1 MAGEENR
8 GAPQPVR
15 LGDLLPS
22 ELLAPRSTPSTPVD
36 RLISRLDERETHRT
50 DREFYSELST
60 NRYPFASLWSKDTGR
75 PGSIVVRRAV
85 AAGASESDFEWI
97 VTSGDPVKTHYG
109 EMVGGLPGPSDRR
122 VFRALEKI
130 VLGRTI
136 RKGDPLTNP
145 QAVDTKEILDTLRI
159 TDQGKNYRMVVRAL
173 TRLASLT
180 IHCSGMVSL
189 KGRKP
194 GAAARGKAQGII
206 FRLIDVVRWAGTVDP
221 KDGLLVP
228 ATRIYFGEAYLER
241 VNAFDVRPMD
251 WDLWLALDARPLAQ
265 RLYEILELR
274 FFGLKDS
281 PYVSFTYGD
290 LCQLLPT
297 RPQRKP
303 LAMQVLDKAH
313 RALKEVVVERDGTKE
328 RIPLLDRVEW
338 RWDGPDGTLRYFPD
352 REYLRRLQA
361 RKTPEFDP
369 RALELAREFSD
380 LDSLGFYQRVVR
392 NVDWSYINAARSEVR
407 SNRRVVSPSRY
418 FTATLEKILRSVG
431 APVPFGGNRE

>member
-1 MAGEENR
+1 
-8 GAPQPVR
+8 
-15 LGDLLPS
+15 
-22 ELLAPRSTPSTPVD
+22 
-36 RLISRLDERETHRT
+36 
-50 DREFYSELST
+50 
-60 NRYPFASLWSKDTGR
+60 
-75 PGSIVVRRAV
+75 VVRRNLS
-85 AAGASESDFEWI
+85 GGTSENGFEWI
-97 VTSGDPVKTHYG
+97 VTAGDPVETHYG
-109 EMVGGLPGPSDRR
+109 EKVGGLPGPSDRR

-136 RKGDPLTNP
+136 KRGDPLTNP

-180 IHCSGMVSL
+180 IHCSGQVL
-189 KGRKP
+189 VKEGR
-194 GAAARGKAQGII
+194 ARGKAQGIA

-251 WDLWLALDARPLAQ
+251 WDLWMALDARPLAQ
-265 RLYEILELR
+265 RLYEILEMK

-281 PYVSFTYGD
+281 PYVSFTYED

-297 RPQRKP
+297 RPQRKS
-303 LAMQVLDKAH
+303 LAIQVLDKAH
-313 RALKEVVVERDGTKE
+313 QALKEIVVDRGASRERLALLE
-328 RIPLLDRVEW
+328 RAEW
-338 RWDGPDGTLRYFPD
+338 RWDGLDGTIRYFPD
-352 REYLRRLQA
+352 HAYLRRLQA

-392 NVDWSYINAARSEVR
+392 SVDWSYINAARTEVR

-431 APVPFGGNRE
+431 APVPFGAGRE

>member
-1 MAGEENR
+1 MVGE
-8 GAPQPVR
+8 GKDYTPVR

-22 ELLAPRSTPSTPVD
+22 QLPGYRPAPADAVDGLVRQADEL
-36 RLISRLDERETHRT
+36 ETRRH
-50 DREFYSELST
+50 DHEFYSELST
-60 NRYPFASLWSKDTGR
+60 NRYPFASLWSKDTGK
-75 PGSIVVRRAV
+75 PGSIVVRRGV
-85 AAGASESDFEWI
+85 PTDGTRNDFEWI

-109 EMVGGLPGPSDRR
+109 EVVGGLPGPSDRR

-145 QAVDTKEILDTLRI
+145 QAVDTKEILDALRI

-173 TRLASLT
+173 TRLACLT
-180 IHCSGMVSL
+180 IHCSSL
-189 KGRKP
+189 VQTK
-194 GAAARGKAQGII
+194 GAAGPRGKADAVV

-228 ATRIYFGEAYLER
+228 RTRIYFGDAYLER
-241 VNAFDVRPMD
+241 VNAFNVRPMD

-265 RLYEILELR
+265 RLYEILEMK

-281 PYVSFTYGD
+281 PYASFTYVD

-297 RPQRKP
+297 RPQRKH
-303 LAMQVLDKAH
+303 LAMQVLEKAH
-313 RALKEVVVERDGTKE
+313 RALREAA
-328 RIPLLDRVEW
+328 LLDRVEW
-338 RWDGPDGTLRYFPD
+338 RWDGPEATLRYFPD
-352 REYLRRLQA
+352 RGYLKRLQA

-392 NVDWSYINAARSEVR
+392 SVDWAYINAARTEVR
-407 SNRRVVSPSRY
+407 SNKRVVSPSRY
-418 FTATLEKILRSVG
+418 FTATLEKILRGVG
-431 APVPFGGNRE
+431 LPVPFGGGGSRYP